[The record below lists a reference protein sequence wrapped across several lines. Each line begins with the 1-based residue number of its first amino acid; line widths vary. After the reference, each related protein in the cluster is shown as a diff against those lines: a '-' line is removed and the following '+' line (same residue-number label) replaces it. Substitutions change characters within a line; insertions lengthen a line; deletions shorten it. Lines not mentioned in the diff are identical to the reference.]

1 MLDLHTAET
10 ESPIALQWSPNGGD
24 WFFWGGN
31 SDVAMVVALGASKC
45 KNYRR

>member
-24 WFFWGGN
+24 WFFGGEI
-31 SDVAMVVALGASKC
+31 LT
-45 KNYRR
+45 RQWWWP